1 MSGAGQTLHQAVRR
15 NLAYIAATQA
25 FLTIIVQTFVVHVP
39 ITISLLGGSAAL
51 AGLGSALMWGGRILT
66 TYQMGRLMDRV
77 GRMPVI
83 YSGMVIAGLSAAAAA
98 FFYQQRFMEAFLT
111 VIVLFG
117 VGRGMADYGRMAAG
131 DMLPPEKRGLGT
143 GVILT
148 GSMVGTLAVPP
159 IIAAVKM
166 LAGGENIAAT
176 YLTLIPFAAA
186 GFAAAYAVKPD
197 PLQIARTLR
206 HNNPSEAHQQ
216 AIRKISEILN
226 RRMVFAIVS
235 AAVSTGVMVAYMSL
249 GSLLLHLGHVET
261 TVISAVVTLH
271 VIGMYAFSIPLG
283 KAADIVGRV
292 PVTLVGVIV
301 CSIGAYIMSVGMF
314 LVGVGWSAATVASIA
329 LISDETHAAERGKAM
344 GLNDT
349 ATALTSLTTPILLSI
364 IFQNYG
370 DTALG
375 LAGLATATPT
385 IILATT
391 TRRKKGLDSS
401 RHGTS

>member
-1 MSGAGQTLHQAVRR
+1 M
-15 NLAYIAATQA
+15 
-25 FLTIIVQTFVVHVP
+25 TIIVQTFVVHVP

-98 FFYQQRFMEAFLT
+98 FFYQQRLMEAFLT

-249 GSLLLHLGHVET
+249 GSLLLHLEHVET

-301 CSIGAYIMSVGMF
+301 CSTGAYIMSVNKSLDIVTVGMF

-375 LAGLATATPT
+375 LAGLAAATPT

-401 RHGTS
+401 RHSTS